1 MGTSTGSND
10 SSESND
16 KPGENTETSPE
27 ADSRTRPDD
36 DGCETSTTTGPTAST
51 TTDGSGTTDPYRWV
65 PLDVSQ
71 NQTFGICSGC
81 GSVIHLQT
89 WDLHRNWHVA
99 SILGFG

>member
-36 DGCETSTTTGPTAST
+36 DGCETSTTTGRTAST
-51 TTDGSGTTDPYRWV
+51 TTDGSGTTSCPDCHA
-65 PLDVSQ
+65 L
-71 NQTFGICSGC
+71 
-81 GSVIHLQT
+81 VI
-89 WDLHRNWHVA
+89 DLFQHQAWHARNF
-99 SILGFG
+99 LGLG